1 MGELGA
7 KASQDAA
14 KTCEQVVQDLTP
26 LGDVRR
32 RKMFGGYGIFES
44 SAMFALVNSQGDLF
58 LKVDDTNRS
67 RFDDAGAKQHGKMP
81 YFQVPSEVMEDSDV
95 LLDWA
100 GVSIKVAHAAK
111 KK

>member
-1 MGELGA
+1 MGESGA
-7 KASQDAA
+7 KAGQDAA
-14 KTCEQVVQDLTP
+14 ETSERAVRDLMP
-26 LGDVRR
+26 LGDVSS

-67 RFDDAGAKQHGKMP
+67 RYDNAGAKQHGKMP
-81 YFQVPSEVMEDSDV
+81 YFQVPSEVLEDSDA
-95 LLDWA
+95 LRDWA
-100 GVSIKVAHAAK
+100 EVSLKIAHAAK

>member
-1 MGELGA
+1 MGEVGA
-7 KASQDAA
+7 KAGQDAA
-14 KTCEQVVQDLTP
+14 GTCERVVKDLTP
-26 LGDVRR
+26 MGEVSI

-44 SAMFALVNSQGDLF
+44 SAMFALVNSKGDLF

-81 YFQVPSEVMEDSDV
+81 YFRVPPEVMEDSDA

-100 GVSIKVAHAAK
+100 GISIKVAHVAK
-111 KK
+111 KN

>member
-1 MGELGA
+1 MGEKGA
-7 KASQDAA
+7 KAGPDAA
-14 KTCEQVVQDLTP
+14 ETCERVVRDLTP
-26 LGDVRR
+26 LGNVSS

-81 YFQVPSEVMEDSDV
+81 YFQVPGEIMEDSDA
-95 LLDWA
+95 LKDWA
-100 GVSIKVAHAAK
+100 VVSLQIAHATK

>member
-1 MGELGA
+1 
-7 KASQDAA
+7 
-14 KTCEQVVQDLTP
+14 
-26 LGDVRR
+26 
-32 RKMFGGYGIFES
+32 MFGGYGIFES